1 MKNRVYFGV
10 IFVCDFIYLFKW
22 ANSMFVYFRSFY
34 VTNIAQIVA
43 LNYKSIDGVLG
54 TQTLGGRMVGIDK
67 STKL

>member
-1 MKNRVYFGV
+1 
-10 IFVCDFIYLFKW
+10 
-22 ANSMFVYFRSFY
+22 MFVYFRSFY